1 MSDWPKKAFSL
12 GAPQE
17 VSSRVDHL
25 RRLILVHSCIYYE
38 LDNNVVSDHQ
48 WQDWANELTE
58 LQAKYGWRF
67 GFYDAAFQDW
77 NGSTGHR
84 LPLRDLA
91 ILNKARWLLLQHQK
105 HSEKGNET

>member
-12 GAPQE
+12 GVPQE

-25 RRLILVHSCIYYE
+25 RRLMLVHSCIYYE
-38 LDNNVVSDHQ
+38 LDTNIVSDHQ

-67 GFYDAAFQDW
+67 GFYDEAFQDW

-84 LPLRDLA
+84 LPMRDIN
-91 ILNKARWLLLQHQK
+91 ILGRARRLILQHQEITSK
-105 HSEKGNET
+105 RI